1 MMKPLRCALIGG
13 DTLLMECA
21 QTLLDRGHT
30 IVSVAAG
37 SERVASWAM
46 GAGLA
51 VHAADDLDDF
61 ADSVRSNSV
70 DYLFAITHLR
80 LLPPSIVTAA
90 SRMAINFH
98 DGPLPGY
105 AGLNTP
111 VWGILRGEAEW
122 GVTWHRIDEGIDTGE
137 VLVQRRFAIANRET
151 SLSLNTRNFE
161 EALDSFG
168 DVLDLIEA
176 DNLLPI
182 ARDGSEPT
190 TTFRRDDRPDGVLDF
205 TQSAVDV
212 DRLVRALHFGPH
224 PNPVAAAVLWNP
236 LAPVIVGASDVLEQA
251 TNSAAGTVLAA
262 SDDGLTVACADG
274 AIVLGDLRW
283 MDGSPWSAIK
293 YLNAIGS
300 AVGSALPQLS
310 GDQRRWFADFRDTH
324 ARYEASTVATLA
336 AFSAA
341 EFPWPHR
348 QLDNAQSE
356 RSSVTVPGA
365 GSYPPEAVVSALSA
379 LLVRL
384 APDGG
389 VHVAVARQS
398 VPEFAR
404 QLICTEAALDTT
416 GDVAD
421 ELARSMSWHRDL
433 LASTP
438 QLAGR
443 AELATGLGLPIGVRL
458 SRDDSPL
465 PQAMVVLQPSA
476 NAGGWEVE
484 FAPAAIDLSDV
495 VEFARCLSLT
505 AAASDDTDSPSA
517 VPLLSADARRRVLDE
532 WNATDVTYESACIH
546 ELIARQ
552 AAATPDRQAVIC
564 GEDTLSYQQ
573 LTARSERLAAH
584 LQHLGVGPDSL
595 VGVHVDRGV
604 DLIVAVL
611 AVLQA
616 GGAYVALDPAYPA
629 DRLRHMI
636 ADSGAVVV
644 VCNESHRARL
654 PVPDD
659 DVERR
664 VVAVDGQ
671 LPDGAM
677 QRTDVQPHNLAYC
690 MYTSGSAG
698 VPKAVMVEHRNVANL
713 FTAMDAIVSRGADDT
728 WCAVTSLSFD
738 ISVVELLYT
747 LARGIR
753 IALYAPDA
761 QRQNARRKA
770 MDFSLFYFSAD
781 ASSADHRHSA
791 NDGGK
796 YHLMLEGAR
805 FADANGFCAVW
816 TPERHFHA
824 FGGLYP
830 NPAITAAAIATVT
843 QRISIRAGSV
853 VLPLHHPVEIA
864 EAWSMVD
871 NLSNGRVGISFAS
884 GWQPNDFVLRPHNY
898 ARAKAAMYEGIE
910 QVRRLWRGESLEF
923 DGPNGAPVSVATL
936 PRPVQAELPI
946 WITTA
951 GNPESFA
958 AAGSAGT
965 NLLTHLVGQSIDQLT
980 AKIVAYRTARAAA
993 GHDPA
998 TGVVTLMMHTFVG
1011 DDEAVVRST
1020 VREPLRK
1027 YLSTSFELL
1036 REHAWSFP
1044 TFRRPDGSPVGN
1056 PDDLA
1061 DADIAGLAGDDLD
1074 AVLDFAADR
1083 YYETSGLFGTPE
1095 QLIPLVER
1103 LHEIGVD
1110 EIACLVDFGLAT
1122 DDVLANLPHLSRVRE
1137 LVTNEVITD
1146 ETSIAEL
1153 VVSSNT
1159 THIQCTPSMA
1169 RVFTHD
1175 PAMRDALGSVRQLLV
1190 GGEVLP
1196 TDLAHEL
1203 QSLVGGTV
1211 TNMYGPTETTVW
1223 SSSWP
1228 VQANLGWTPIGTPL
1242 ANTQLYV
1249 LDAVG
1254 QPTPHGV
1261 AGQLWI
1267 GGAGVARGYHQRP
1280 ELTAERFVAD
1290 PFRAGSRMYC
1300 TGDLARWRE
1309 QPDGSALLE
1318 FLGRAD
1324 QQVKLRGHRVE
1335 LGEIEAALR
1344 HLAGVD
1350 DCAVIVRDTEHLVAY
1365 VATRGASFDS
1375 RAARD
1380 MLRQRL
1386 PEVMVPGQI
1395 IVLPTL
1401 PRTPNGKLDRRA
1413 LPIQA
1418 VAPRVEVVQPTS
1430 AIEHQILSDW
1440 QLVLG
1445 NRTIGIGIDDNFF
1458 DVGGHSLLVVRLHRR
1473 LQETLGRVIAMT
1485 DLYRFPTVRTFT
1497 ASFATGGKKSG
1508 AIESALDRAA
1518 RRRASSRSRS

>member
-1 MMKPLRCALIGG
+1 MKPLRCALIGA
-13 DTLLMECA
+13 DTLLRECA

-37 SERVASWAM
+37 SERVASWAT
-46 GAGLA
+46 GAGLE
-51 VHAADDLDDF
+51 VHAVDDLNQF
-61 ADSVRSNSV
+61 AESVRSNSV

-80 LLPPSIVTAA
+80 LLPSSVLAAA

-122 GVTWHRIDEGIDTGE
+122 GVTWHRIDEGIDTGD
-137 VLVQRRFAIANRET
+137 VLVQRRFAITDRET

-168 DVLDLIEA
+168 DLLDLIEA
-176 DNLLPI
+176 DNLVPV
-182 ARDGSEPT
+182 AQQCNEPT
-190 TTFRRDDRPDGVLDF
+190 TTFRRDERPDGVLDL
-205 TQSAVDV
+205 TQSASDV
-212 DRLVRALHFGPH
+212 DRVVRALHFGPH
-224 PNPVAAAVLWNP
+224 PNPVAAAVLWNQV
-236 LAPVIVGASDVLEQA
+236 AAVIVGTSDVVEQA
-251 TNSAAGTVLAA
+251 TNSTPGTVLAA
-262 SDDGLTVACADG
+262 SDDGLTVSCADG

-283 MDGSPWSAIK
+283 IDSSSCSASD
-293 YLNAIGS
+293 YLDAIGS
-300 AVGSALPQLS
+300 GVGKVLPQL
-310 GDQRRWFADFRDTH
+310 GADQRRWFADFRSIH
-324 ARYEASTVATLA
+324 ARREATTIATLA
-336 AFSAA
+336 GLSAA
-341 EFPWPHR
+341 DFPWPHG
-348 QLDNAQSE
+348 QHDAAKTA
-356 RSSVTVPGA
+356 RSTVSVPDS
-365 GSYPPEAVVSALSA
+365 GSYTPEAVISALAA

-389 VHVAVARQS
+389 VHVALAQPP

-404 QLICTEAALDTT
+404 QLICTEAPLDLAAELPTDLNT
-416 GDVAD
+416 LSWSR
-421 ELARSMSWHRDL
+421 ELLAR
-433 LASTP
+433 TP

-443 AELATGLGLPIGVRL
+443 AELATGLGLPIGIRL

-465 PQAMVVLQPSA
+465 PQAIVVLQPSVD
-476 NAGGWEVE
+476 AGGWEIE
-484 FAPAAIDLSDV
+484 FASSTVDEREV
-495 VEFARCLSLT
+495 VEFARCLSIT
-505 AAASDDTDSPSA
+505 AAAVGDDTVSPSA
-517 VPLLSADARRRVLDE
+517 IPLLRADARRRVLDE
-532 WNATDVTYESACIH
+532 WNATDVSYESACTH

-552 AAATPDRQAVIC
+552 AAETPGRQAVIC
-564 GEDTLSYQQ
+564 GDDKLTYQQ

-584 LQHLGVGPDSL
+584 LQQTGVVPDSL

-616 GGAYVALDPAYPA
+616 GGAYVPLDPAYPA

-636 ADSGAVVV
+636 ADSGTRVI

-654 PVPDD
+654 PLPEDG
-659 DVERR
+659 VERA
-664 VVAVDGQ
+664 VVGVDSQ
-671 LPDGAM
+671 VPVIAM
-677 QRTDVQPHNLAYC
+677 QATDVQPHNLAYC
-690 MYTSGSAG
+690 IYTSGSAG

-713 FTAMDAIVSRGADDT
+713 FTAMDNIVSHGEDDT

-753 IALYAPDA
+753 VALYAPDG
-761 QRQNARRKA
+761 QHQHARRKP

-781 ASSADHRHSA
+781 ETDAGSA
-791 NDGGK
+791 NDGEK
-796 YHLMLEGAR
+796 YRLLLEGAR
-805 FADANGFCAVW
+805 FADTNDFCAVW

-830 NPAITAAAIATVT
+830 NPAITAAAISSVT
-843 QRISIRAGSV
+843 KRISIRAGSV

-871 NLSNGRVGISFAS
+871 NLSNGRAGVSFAS
-884 GWQPNDFVLRPHNY
+884 GWQPNDFVLRPQNY

-910 QVRRLWRGESLEF
+910 QVRRLWRGESLHF

-936 PRPVQAELPI
+936 PRPVQAELPM

-980 AKIVAYRTARAAA
+980 AKIAVYRAARAAA

-1011 DDEAVVRST
+1011 DVETVVRSK

-1061 DADIAGLAGDDLD
+1061 DADIAGLTGDDLD

-1095 QLIPLVER
+1095 QLVPLVGR

-1110 EIACLVDFGLAT
+1110 EIACLVDFGVAT
-1122 DDVLANLPHLSRVRE
+1122 DDVLANLPHLTRVRE
-1137 LVTNEVITD
+1137 LLADEAATE

-1153 VVSSNT
+1153 VASSNT

-1175 PAMRDALGSVRQLLV
+1175 PAMRTALGSVRQLLV
-1190 GGEVLP
+1190 GGEELP
-1196 TDLAHEL
+1196 SDLAHEL

-1211 TNMYGPTETTVW
+1211 VNMYGPTETTVW
-1223 SSSWP
+1223 SSSWQ
-1228 VQANLGWTPIGTPL
+1228 VQANFGWTPIGTPL

-1249 LDAVG
+1249 LDNVG
-1254 QPTPHGV
+1254 QPTPPGV

-1280 ELTAERFVAD
+1280 ELTAERFAPD
-1290 PFRAGSRMYC
+1290 PFRADGRMYS
-1300 TGDLARWRE
+1300 TGDLARWHA
-1309 QPDGSALLE
+1309 QPDGSAVLQ

-1335 LGEIEAALR
+1335 LGEIEAELR
-1344 HLAGVD
+1344 RLADVD
-1350 DCAVIVRDTEHLVAY
+1350 DCAAIVRDDEHLVAY
-1365 VATRGASFDS
+1365 VATRSASFNS
-1375 RAARD
+1375 QAARD

-1395 IVLPTL
+1395 VVLPTL

-1413 LPIQA
+1413 LPTQA
-1418 VAPRVEVVQPTS
+1418 VAPRVEIVPATS

-1440 QLVLG
+1440 QNVLG
-1445 NRTIGIGIDDNFF
+1445 NLSIGIDDNFF

-1497 ASFATGGKKSG
+1497 ASLAAGGKKSDS
-1508 AIESALDRAA
+1508 IESALDRAA
-1518 RRRASSRSRS
+1518 RRRASARSRS